1 MAHGHNEHHARTLPA
16 DLSAPAAVKAWRT
29 RALICAA
36 IFGLLSLIFPFTG
49 NLDHFLRA
57 WVVGYM
63 VIFGLC
69 VGGMALLMVQY
80 LTGGK
85 WGLLLRQPL
94 EAMSRCLPLIAL
106 LWLPIGLGA
115 KRLYIW
121 AAVANIPEALRNG
134 AITEAQAHA
143 MTWKRPMLNIHG
155 LWIRAIFY
163 FVVWGIYMW
172 RLNTM
177 SAQRERDPNANTEER
192 TTYWRIRFENLSGFG
207 VIVYA
212 LMLLGASLD
221 WVLSMDV
228 TWYSSVWGLVYLVA
242 QGFSVLAL
250 GIMTAI
256 YLAKWEPYKT
266 VLRIT
271 EQQDLG
277 KLVLAFVM
285 LNIYLNFA
293 QYLIIWSGNSP
304 EEIPWYLNRFGGGW
318 AVIITLDFIFHWV
331 IPFTLLLS
339 RNFKRSRAKMI
350 GLCWWILFARLF
362 DMWWQ
367 VEPGFPDARRN
378 LHFSVG
384 MLAYITVPIFLMA
397 VFFAYFYT
405 QLMARPVFVRND
417 PHVPE
422 ILEAEHVHA

>member
-1 MAHGHNEHHARTLPA
+1 MAHGHDEHHARTLPE
-16 DLSAPAAVKAWRT
+16 DLSAPVEVKAWRM
-29 RALICAA
+29 RALLSAA
-36 IFGLLSLIFPFTG
+36 IFGVLSLIFPLTG
-49 NLDHFLRA
+49 NVDHFLRA

-63 VIFGLC
+63 LIFGLT

-85 WGLLLRQPL
+85 WGVLLRRPL
-94 EAMSRCLPLIAL
+94 EAMSRCLPLIAF
-106 LWLPIGLGA
+106 LWIPIGLGA
-115 KRLYIW
+115 KKLYLW
-121 AAVANIPEALRNG
+121 AAVANVQDALRSGMINS
-134 AITEAQAHA
+134 TEAHA
-143 MTWKRPMLNIHG
+143 IAWKRPMFNLPG
-155 LWIRAIFY
+155 FWFRAAFY
-163 FVVWGIYMW
+163 FLVWGFYMW

-177 SAQRERDPNANTEER
+177 SMQREEDQHAMTPER
-192 TTYWRIRFENLSGFG
+192 ETYWRIRFENLSGFG

-212 LMLLGASLD
+212 IMLLGASLD
-221 WVLSMDV
+221 WVLSMDI

-250 GIMTAI
+250 SIMTVI

-293 QYLIIWSGNSP
+293 QFLIIWSGNSP

-318 AVIITLDFIFHWV
+318 AVVITLDFIFHWV

-339 RNFKRSRAKMI
+339 RNFKRSRAKML

-384 MLAYITVPIFLMA
+384 MLAYITVPLFLLSL
-397 VFFAYFYT
+397 FFAYYYK
-405 QLMARPVFVRND
+405 QLQLRPVFVRND

>member
-1 MAHGHNEHHARTLPA
+1 
-16 DLSAPAAVKAWRT
+16 
-29 RALICAA
+29 
-36 IFGLLSLIFPFTG
+36 
-49 NLDHFLRA
+49 
-57 WVVGYM
+57 
-63 VIFGLC
+63 
-69 VGGMALLMVQY
+69 
-80 LTGGK
+80 
-85 WGLLLRQPL
+85 
-94 EAMSRCLPLIAL
+94 MSRCLPLIAF
-106 LWLPIGLGA
+106 LWIPIGLGA
-115 KRLYIW
+115 KKLYLW
-121 AAVANIPEALRNG
+121 AAVANVQDALRSGMINS
-134 AITEAQAHA
+134 TEAHA
-143 MTWKRPMLNIHG
+143 IAWKRPMFNLPG
-155 LWIRAIFY
+155 FWFRAAFY
-163 FVVWGIYMW
+163 FLVWGFYMW

-177 SAQRERDPNANTEER
+177 SMQREEDQHAMTPER
-192 TTYWRIRFENLSGFG
+192 ETYWRIRFENLSGFG

-212 LMLLGASLD
+212 IMLLGASLD
-221 WVLSMDV
+221 WVLSMDI

-250 GIMTAI
+250 SIMTVI

-293 QYLIIWSGNSP
+293 QFLIIWSGNSP

-318 AVIITLDFIFHWV
+318 AVVITLDFIFHWV

-339 RNFKRSRAKMI
+339 RNFKRSRAKML

-384 MLAYITVPIFLMA
+384 MLAYITVPLFLLSL
-397 VFFAYFYT
+397 FFAYYYK
-405 QLMARPVFVRND
+405 QLQLRPVFVRND